1 MAISPD
7 GKWVVTKPAKG
18 GPLSLVPTGAGEA
31 RQLTHDSVSYLEAR
45 FFPDGK
51 RVLAS
56 GIEAAHGGRD
66 YLIDISSGDSK
77 PVTPEGT
84 AGIAVSP
91 DGRSAMVRA
100 SDGKRGIWDFEKS
113 EFRAIPGLESGYNII
128 GWTPDGGS
136 VYAVQI
142 RRGAKALKSVKV
154 VRSNIQTGK
163 IEPWKTF
170 GEETGAGVSSIV
182 PPHLSIDGNAYAYLY
197 VRTLSEAYVV
207 QGLK

>member
-1 MAISPD
+1 
-7 GKWVVTKPAKG
+7 
-18 GPLSLVPTGAGEA
+18 
-31 RQLTHDSVSYLEAR
+31 VSYVDAR

-51 RVLAS
+51 RLLAG
-56 GIEAAHGGRD
+56 GIEAGHGGRD

-91 DGRSAMVRA
+91 DGRSAAVRA
-100 SDGKRGIWDFEKS
+100 SDGKRGIWDFEKN

-136 VYAVQI
+136 VYAVQS
-142 RRGAKALKSVKV
+142 RHGAKALRSVKV
-154 VRSNIQTGK
+154 LRANIQTGK
-163 IEPWKTF
+163 TEPWKTF
-170 GEETGAGVSSIV
+170 GEETGAGVSSV
-182 PPHLSIDGNAYAYLY
+182 VSPHLSIDGNAYAYLY
-197 VRTLSEAYVV
+197 VRVLSEAYVV